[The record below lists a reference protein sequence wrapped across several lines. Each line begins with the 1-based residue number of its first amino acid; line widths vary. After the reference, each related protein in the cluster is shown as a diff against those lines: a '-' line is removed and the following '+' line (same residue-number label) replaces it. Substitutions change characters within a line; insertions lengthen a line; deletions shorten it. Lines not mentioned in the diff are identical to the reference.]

1 MQLRFAI
8 ELTLEEYVTRE
19 GWKAASLERCPAHPD
34 GGCGFA
40 RHGTY
45 WRKIPLV
52 CKVARWYCP
61 TGHRTFSLLPDCLAA
76 RMTGTLQR
84 AERSA
89 VAVERG
95 GSLELWRKAPD
106 AEAKKYV
113 LREPQAALQLARSS
127 QTSPDPRLGPDGAK
141 VYESLLVM
149 RQAAMRIVR
158 QTRVGLEKLG
168 SEGALMLEQMSEVT
182 SRDCQWALKQVRQ
195 ATAQPKSPAK

>member
-1 MQLRFAI
+1 MPERKKACRRWYRLRLWRVQLRFAI

-19 GWKAASLERCPAHPD
+19 GWKAASLERCPVHPD

-95 GSLELWRKAPD
+95 GPLEPLAQELRPVEEEPD
-106 AEAKKYV
+106 AVEPATVVQWVKRRHRNV
-113 LREPQAALQLARSS
+113 LAGRSRSS
-127 QTSPDPRLGPDGAK
+127 G
-141 VYESLLVM
+141 
-149 RQAAMRIVR
+149 
-158 QTRVGLEKLG
+158 
-168 SEGALMLEQMSEVT
+168 
-182 SRDCQWALKQVRQ
+182 
-195 ATAQPKSPAK
+195 